1 MTRWEIPYLNEAGDV
16 VLVEILGWVVEDV
29 VDAVEVDVLA
39 AYLEGISNGPLG
51 RKELAGIH

>member
-1 MTRWEIPYLNEAGDV
+1 MNEAGDV

>member
-1 MTRWEIPYLNEAGDV
+1 LNEAGDV

-51 RKELAGIH
+51 RKGLAGIH